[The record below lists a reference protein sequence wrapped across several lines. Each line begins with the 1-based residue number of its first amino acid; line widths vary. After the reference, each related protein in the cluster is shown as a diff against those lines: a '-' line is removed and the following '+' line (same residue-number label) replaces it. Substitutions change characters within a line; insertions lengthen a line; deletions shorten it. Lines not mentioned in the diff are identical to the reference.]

1 MKKIQFFIYLE
12 MNISSWTRNRQQGKP
27 YRLRRKGGKSVLVG
41 GNQFLPDGRF
51 KYCQTLVK
59 HTGCV
64 NALGLIFDKSN
75 PRL

>member
-1 MKKIQFFIYLE
+1 MTHLFLFIYLE

-27 YRLRRKGGKSVLVG
+27 YRLRRGKGGKSAV
-41 GNQFLPDGRF
+41 LPDGRF

-64 NALGLIFDKSN
+64 NALGRVLIRVSDWSVE
-75 PRL
+75 

>member
-1 MKKIQFFIYLE
+1 MKMFIFFIYLE

-27 YRLRRKGGKSVLVG
+27 FRLRCKGGKSVVVG
-41 GNQFLPDGRF
+41 GSQLLPDGRF

-64 NALGLIFDKSN
+64 NALGLDFKN
-75 PRL
+75 LRL